1 MSIWDALSGEKAVIA
16 LAGFCGALTSGLAAG
31 KKWGAIVIHVV
42 AGTLTAYWL
51 APIGLPLFAQLS
63 GVMGVSPQEGASV
76 GAFLIGTGGSAVAV
90 YAARVWRIRTQKEA
104 GNGSDT

>member
-1 MSIWDALSGEKAVIA
+1 MSIWDTLSGEKAVIA

-51 APIGLPLFAQLS
+51 APIGLPLFVQLS
-63 GVMGVSPQEGASV
+63 GVVGVSPQEGASV

-90 YAARVWRIRTQKEA
+90 YAARVWSIRTQKGVDDG
-104 GNGSDT
+104 GNS